1 MNEIYKEMKGL
12 GYSTEAIVKAK
23 LLKLEYDLNRQVNV
37 SKRYEV
43 FEEFRYE
50 LEELIEYLFSEREK
64 TKKKDKKKIKQ
75 LEEENAI
82 LRKANNITKELTK
95 KVKIEDITKVMNK
108 SYEEFMKQ
116 FIPKQKVKD
125 KIKELKER
133 IEKLKAHKEDKYSV
147 NYINAEYLLDKIE
160 KSLLEDK

>member
-50 LEELIEYLFSEREK
+50 IEELIEYLFSER
-64 TKKKDKKKIKQ
+64 TKAKKEGKK
-75 LEEENAI
+75 
-82 LRKANNITKELTK
+82 NNE
-95 KVKIEDITKVMNK
+95 
-108 SYEEFMKQ
+108 
-116 FIPKQKVKD
+116 
-125 KIKELKER
+125 
-133 IEKLKAHKEDKYSV
+133 
-147 NYINAEYLLDKIE
+147 
-160 KSLLEDK
+160 